1 MIACDGL
8 WDTVSPDAA
17 KDSVFKSLKDN
28 KGRTD
33 RNNRM
38 IEQFSLGWHKL
49 LVLTRTCSLLEYFIS
64 QIESHGQL
72 CSSVMLW
79 TFVRLCD
86 KFALFAFQEQ
96 REHLSSKLIK
106 RWRTRRDRF
115 CTIRMGEDGDAAKQA
130 SWGFFFAKLPRLDLG
145 RSYTRPISERA
156 MLLSDTVTLYILC
169 YLK

>member
-1 MIACDGL
+1 MSSEPDVTTVEMDGSEVSIKILLNNSEIYEVITSIILRYLLKGLIAQFTLQDFIVIACDGL

-96 REHLSSKLIK
+96 REHLS
-106 RWRTRRDRF
+106 
-115 CTIRMGEDGDAAKQA
+115 
-130 SWGFFFAKLPRLDLG
+130 
-145 RSYTRPISERA
+145 
-156 MLLSDTVTLYILC
+156 
-169 YLK
+169 

>member
-1 MIACDGL
+1 MKYLIKGLNVLFTLQDFIVIACDGL

-28 KGRTD
+28 KGKTD

-72 CSSVMLW
+72 RSSV
-79 TFVRLCD
+79 CYGP
-86 KFALFAFQEQ
+86 
-96 REHLSSKLIK
+96 LSASVTNSHYLRFKSKESIC
-106 RWRTRRDRF
+106 RN
-115 CTIRMGEDGDAAKQA
+115 
-130 SWGFFFAKLPRLDLG
+130 
-145 RSYTRPISERA
+145 
-156 MLLSDTVTLYILC
+156 
-169 YLK
+169 